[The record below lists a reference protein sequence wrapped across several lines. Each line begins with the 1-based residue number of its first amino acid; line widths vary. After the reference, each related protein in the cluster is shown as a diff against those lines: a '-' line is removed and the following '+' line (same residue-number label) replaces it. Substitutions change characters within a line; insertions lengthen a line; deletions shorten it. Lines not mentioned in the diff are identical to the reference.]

1 MYAKL
6 IKDKLNYAPRNYN
19 TGENLILN
27 FNKNIQLMKQY
38 GYKEVIDIKP
48 NYDNS
53 THYLSVENYTE
64 NDENIVVNYK
74 LNEIVVNNEPTL
86 EEQISEQKEVNK
98 TQDELINI
106 SLLATD
112 EIYMMIEPLLSES
125 VQTLSLERS
134 VSKMVDMYVAMVQR
148 GLKTIDEVPAR
159 YREQVK
165 EILVQLE
172 K

>member
-27 FNKNIQLMKQY
+27 FNKNIQLMNQY

-74 LNEIVVNNEPTL
+74 LNEIVANNEPTL
-86 EEQISEQKEVNK
+86 EEQI
-98 TQDELINI
+98 
-106 SLLATD
+106 
-112 EIYMMIEPLLSES
+112 
-125 VQTLSLERS
+125 
-134 VSKMVDMYVAMVQR
+134 
-148 GLKTIDEVPAR
+148 
-159 YREQVK
+159 REQVK
-165 EILVQLE
+165 EILAQLE